1 MPRPERIR
9 VGTSGWNYPRGDDRW
24 TGVFYPPGTKD
35 ELGYYAD
42 RFDTVEANVSFYRL
56 LPPQM
61 TKAWAAKTP
70 PGFDF
75 SVKLYQKFTHPKMY
89 EEATGRPAAVS
100 REDLDAFKRSLA
112 PLAEAGKLGTVLAQ
126 FPPSFKRA
134 PETTKILDGLLT
146 ELDGFPVTVEL
157 RHRSWTDREAH
168 DETEEV
174 LLRHRAGWAQID
186 EPKFSTSVR
195 QDMTVRGGIGYY
207 RFHGRNAEAWWK
219 RDAGPERYHY
229 LYSDAELEPFAKAVL
244 GASDRAERVYVYFN
258 NHFRAEAVA
267 NALMIKPMLGQAVKG
282 DYEPSMAERFPVL
295 EGRIPVR
302 GAEQPRL
309 V

>member
-1 MPRPERIR
+1 M
-9 VGTSGWNYPRGDDRW
+9 
-24 TGVFYPPGTKD
+24 
-35 ELGYYAD
+35 
-42 RFDTVEANVSFYRL
+42 
-56 LPPQM
+56 
-61 TKAWAAKTP
+61 
-70 PGFDF
+70 
-75 SVKLYQKFTHPKMY
+75 
-89 EEATGRPAAVS
+89 
-100 REDLDAFKRSLA
+100 
-112 PLAEAGKLGTVLAQ
+112 
-126 FPPSFKRA
+126 
-134 PETTKILDGLLT
+134 LDGLLR

-282 DYEPSMAERFPVL
+282 DYEPSMVERFPVL
-295 EGRIPVR
+295 EGRIPV
-302 GAEQPRL
+302 GGEEQPRL